1 MDWILYIVL
10 GVFVIVILSAIG
22 FFTEFLKMI
31 FIALFAGVIS
41 GGVSALLEWGFPEG
55 FGVGVIIGLVLF
67 GVYCLIRMCSDDNTK
82 TITDGREEEESERF
96 NGIIGIIVMIVVCG
110 LLWAVIYFYYF
121 EEVPLLK

>member
-31 FIALFAGVIS
+31 FIALFVGVIS
-41 GGVSALLEWGFPEG
+41 CGVSALLEWDFHKG

-82 TITDGREEEESERF
+82 TITDGREEEESEKF
-96 NGIIGIIVMIVVCG
+96 KGIIGIIVMFVVCG
-110 LLWAVIYFYYF
+110 ILWAVNYFN
-121 EEVPLLK
+121 